1 MLTGPQKLLS
11 KFQRFSTIE
20 QEDVTESSEQLVD
33 YYNPH
38 VKSQIER
45 QLNLLT
51 NQPLEPLDRQLLK
64 GVYTNNVYELE
75 NPPLFKIPSPESVAK
90 AEKKEA

>member
-1 MLTGPQKLLS
+1 M
-11 KFQRFSTIE
+11 
-20 QEDVTESSEQLVD
+20 TESSEQLCD
-33 YYNPH
+33 YYNPL

-45 QLNLLT
+45 QLNLLA

-75 NPPLFKIPSPESVAK
+75 NPPLFKIPKPEAK
-90 AEKKEA
+90 AEAKAEAKEESKAEKNEA